1 MTMKNSILITLFTF
15 AIFLSGCDTNTPE
28 RAIGFVT
35 GENSDTQ
42 WHLGTQEA
50 IDVVNTVDKLWANQ
64 DYEGMRQYFA
74 DSVEVIRP
82 NGSTTNTFDSFVESF
97 STADNATWSY
107 NYAFSV
113 DLDPSIGGEHVQAGF
128 VITYPATDDREEYST
143 LQHESYYV
151 VDGKIITLR
160 QYSIRG
166 DSQ

>member
-1 MTMKNSILITLFTF
+1 
-15 AIFLSGCDTNTPE
+15 
-28 RAIGFVT
+28 
-35 GENSDTQ
+35 
-42 WHLGTQEA
+42 
-50 IDVVNTVDKLWANQ
+50 
-64 DYEGMRQYFA
+64 MRQYFA

-97 STADNATWSY
+97 SSGDDASWTY
-107 NYAFSV
+107 NYAYSV
-113 DLDPSIGGEHVQAGF
+113 DLDPSIGGEYVQAGF
-128 VITYPATDDREEYST
+128 IITYPATDDREEYSN

>member
-1 MTMKNSILITLFTF
+1 MKNSILITLFTF

-28 RAIGFVT
+28 RAIGFVA
-35 GENSDTQ
+35 GETSDTQ

-50 IDVVNTVDKLWANQ
+50 IDVVNTVDQLWANQ

-97 STADNATWSY
+97 STGDNSTWSY

-113 DLDPSIGGEHVQAGF
+113 DLDP
-128 VITYPATDDREEYST
+128 
-143 LQHESYYV
+143 
-151 VDGKIITLR
+151 
-160 QYSIRG
+160 
-166 DSQ
+166 

>member
-1 MTMKNSILITLFTF
+1 MKNSILITLFTF

-50 IDVVNTVDKLWANQ
+50 VDIVNTVDQLWANQ

-97 STADNATWSY
+97 STGDNATWSY

-128 VITYPATDDREEYST
+128 LITYPATDDREEYSN

>member
-1 MTMKNSILITLFTF
+1 MKNSIFTILFTT
-15 AIFLSGCDTNTPE
+15 AIFIVGCESNMTE
-28 RAIGFVT
+28 RSIGFVT
-35 GENSDTQ
+35 GENSDTK
-42 WHLGTQEA
+42 WHLGTQDA
-50 IDVVNTVDKLWANQ
+50 IDIVSTVDELWTNQ

-97 STADNATWSY
+97 STGDNATWSY

-128 VITYPATDDREEYST
+128 LITYPATDDREEYSN

-160 QYSIRG
+160 QFSIRG